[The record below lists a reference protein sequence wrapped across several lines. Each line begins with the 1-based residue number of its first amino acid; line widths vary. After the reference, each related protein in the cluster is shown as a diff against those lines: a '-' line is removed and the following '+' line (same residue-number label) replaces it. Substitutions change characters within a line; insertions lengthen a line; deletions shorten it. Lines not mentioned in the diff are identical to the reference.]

1 MDTGRPED
9 RLALIELLD
18 RDDRRALAAAI
29 TDLMSSEVIAELNDH
44 VREDMIEAL
53 PAAAVLTAASAVAT
67 QLPPSCCHCRRRHVA
82 ATAALPR

>member
-1 MDTGRPED
+1 V
-9 RLALIELLD
+9 
-18 RDDRRALAAAI
+18 AATA
-29 TDLMSSEVIAELNDH
+29 
-44 VREDMIEAL
+44 AL